1 MAQSPKGGNDRGMN
15 QYSIDSPLASAAL
28 ALARQH
34 ETTSVLNHSLRT
46 HRYALRH
53 AELLGMM
60 ADDDFDAELLFVAC
74 VLHDIGAFDAFDG
87 PQRFEVEGADA
98 AAALL
103 RDHGRS
109 DADADLVW
117 QGIALHTSP
126 GIAER
131 RGTLPMLTRV
141 GIRTD
146 FSSVTIP
153 EAERVEIERELPRLG
168 LDDELPA
175 LVVAQALRQPEKAR
189 ASSWPADLVRAHL
202 GSPWDPGATPA
213 ESLRRP

>member
-1 MAQSPKGGNDRGMN
+1 MSSASPDTA
-15 QYSIDSPLASAAL
+15 LATAAL
-28 ALARQH
+28 ALAQQH
-34 ETTSVLNHSLRT
+34 ETPSVLNHSIRT
-46 HRYALRH
+46 HRFALRH
-53 AELLGMM
+53 AELLGLK
-60 ADDDFDAELLFVAC
+60 ADADFDAELLFVAC

-109 DADADLVW
+109 DADIDLVW

-131 RGTLPMLTRV
+131 RGTLPLLTRV

-146 FSSVTIP
+146 FFSVRIP
-153 EAERVEIERELPRLG
+153 DAERAVIERELPRLG
-168 LDDELPA
+168 LDHEISA

-189 ASSWPADLVRAHL
+189 ASSWPADLLREHY
-202 GSPWDPGATPA
+202 ATQGGPLAPTA
-213 ESLRRP
+213 ESMARP

>member
-1 MAQSPKGGNDRGMN
+1 MTSDHA
-15 QYSIDSPLASAAL
+15 IDSPLASAAM

-34 ETTSVLNHSLRT
+34 ETPSVLNHSIRT

-53 AELLGMM
+53 AELLGLK
-60 ADDDFDAELLFVAC
+60 ADGDFDAELLYVAC

-103 RDHGRS
+103 REHGRS
-109 DADADLVW
+109 EADADLVW

-153 EAERVEIERELPRLG
+153 DAERVELERELPRLG

-189 ASSWPADLVRAHL
+189 ASSWPADLVRTHH
-202 GSPWDPGATPA
+202 GSQWGPGPTPA
-213 ESLRRP
+213 QELRQP

>member
-1 MAQSPKGGNDRGMN
+1 MTASTSM
-15 QYSIDSPLASAAL
+15 DSPLALAAL

-34 ETTSVLNHSLRT
+34 ETDSVLNHSIRT

-53 AELLGMM
+53 AGLLGLKPD
-60 ADDDFDAELLFVAC
+60 ADFDAELLFVAC
-74 VLHDIGAFDAFDG
+74 VLHDVGAFDAFDG

-98 AAALL
+98 AATLL
-103 RDHGRS
+103 RARGRS
-109 DADADLVW
+109 EAEVDLVW

-175 LVVAQALRQPEKAR
+175 LVVAQALRQPEKGR
-189 ASSWPADLVRAHL
+189 ASSWPADLVRAHH
-202 GSPWDPGATPA
+202 GSQWGPGPTPA
-213 ESLRRP
+213 ESLTRP

>member
-1 MAQSPKGGNDRGMN
+1 MTLESP
-15 QYSIDSPLASAAL
+15 IDTPLAAAAL

-34 ETTSVLNHSLRT
+34 ETSSVLNHSIRT

-53 AELLGMM
+53 AGLLGLVPDADFDDELLY
-60 ADDDFDAELLFVAC
+60 VAC
-74 VLHDIGAFDAFDG
+74 VLHDIGAFDAFEG

-109 DADADLVW
+109 EADVDLVW
-117 QGIALHTSP
+117 QAIALHTSP

-131 RGTLPMLTRV
+131 RGALPMLTRV

-153 EAERVEIERELPRLG
+153 EGERVEIERQLPRLG

-202 GSPWDPGATPA
+202 GTPWGPGPTPA
-213 ESLRRP
+213 EQLRQP

>member
-1 MAQSPKGGNDRGMN
+1 MTTL
-15 QYSIDSPLASAAL
+15 SIDSPLASAAL

-46 HRYALRH
+46 HSYALRH
-53 AELLGMM
+53 AELLGLR

-74 VLHDIGAFDAFDG
+74 MLHDIGAFDAFDG

-103 RDHGRS
+103 REHGRS
-109 DADADLVW
+109 EADVDLVW

-131 RGTLPMLTRV
+131 RGSLPLLIRLAV
-141 GIRTD
+141 RTD
-146 FSSVTIP
+146 FSSITIP
-153 EAERVEIERELPRLG
+153 EAERAEIEREHPRLG
-168 LDDELPA
+168 VDHDLPA

-189 ASSWPADLVRAHL
+189 PSSWPADLVREHL
-202 GSPWDPGATPA
+202 NA
-213 ESLRRP
+213 

>member
-1 MAQSPKGGNDRGMN
+1 MTQT
-15 QYSIDSPLASAAL
+15 SIDSPLAVAAL
-28 ALARQH
+28 ALAQQH
-34 ETTSVLNHSLRT
+34 ETDSVLNHSIRT
-46 HRYALRH
+46 HRCALRH
-53 AELLGMM
+53 AELLGLK
-60 ADDDFDAELLFVAC
+60 ADHDFDAELLFVAC

-109 DADADLVW
+109 EADADLVW

-131 RGTLPMLTRV
+131 RGALPMLIRV
-141 GIRTD
+141 GVRID
-146 FSSVTIP
+146 FSTVTIP
-153 EAERVEIERELPRLG
+153 EAERVEIERQLPRLG
-168 LDDELPA
+168 LDLELPA

-189 ASSWPADLVRAHL
+189 ASSWPADLVRAHH
-202 GSPWDPGATPA
+202 GSQWGPGPTPA
-213 ESLRRP
+213 ENLGHL